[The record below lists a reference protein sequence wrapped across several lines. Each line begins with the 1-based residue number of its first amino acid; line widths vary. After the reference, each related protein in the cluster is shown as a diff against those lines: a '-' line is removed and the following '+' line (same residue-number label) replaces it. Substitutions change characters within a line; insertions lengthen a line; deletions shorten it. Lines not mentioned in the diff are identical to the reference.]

1 MSLFLPMPRFCD
13 ITETVVVRSL
23 KTGVSTTVRAA
34 TQINP
39 GKSETGF
46 LASTSVPHV
55 KTIWFLPMISRLTP
69 QRGDRIIDRFGRVWI
84 IVEPVPYDRFDSW
97 RCRTVHETL
106 TPGPND
112 RADLLNAA
120 GIVIAAGIDAV
131 PLNRDQSAKTTETVN
146 DETQVVSTVRSVE
159 EKIVFQVK
167 THIDLAEAA
176 SCRRKGET
184 VPYNVVAFENA
195 PIHSDWGKLT
205 VQRSVESLSVES

>member
-13 ITETVVVRSL
+13 ITETVVVRNL
-23 KTGVSTTVRAA
+23 KTGASVTVRGA

-55 KTIWFLPMISRLTP
+55 KTIWFLPMIPGLTP
-69 QRGDRIIDRFGRVWI
+69 LRGDRIIDRFSRVWI

-112 RADLLNAA
+112 RADLLNAT
-120 GIVIAAGIDAV
+120 GIVIAAGIDAI
-131 PLNRDQSAKTTETVN
+131 PFSGDQSAKSTETVN
-146 DETQVVSTVRSVE
+146 ADTQAVTATRTVE
-159 EKIVFQVK
+159 KKIVFQVK
-167 THIDLAEAA
+167 TDIDLSVVTA
-176 SCRRKGET
+176 CRRKGET
-184 VPYNVVAFENA
+184 TPYDIIAFENA
-195 PIHSDWGKLT
+195 PSHSDWGKLT
-205 VQRSVESLSVES
+205 VRKIQTVEI